1 MKQLKEIKNYLVFH
15 NGTIECHPENVGIA
29 INDGKI
35 DVKDAASLQ
44 IIYLIDQEG
53 KYCFDLKIKGQL
65 ELIETYDFKVPAS
78 LVKNIEVLQNSNIL
92 RYNDNQSSV
101 NGTVEVTENVS
112 VERDSNVR
120 CAYVELSD
128 SSIEMNVNH
137 ALNGSNANSTVRLAS
152 LAKGQEKKHM
162 TFSLTHFAPHTTG
175 IMDNYGVVKDASNLV
190 IDGIGTIKQGNH
202 QSSSH
207 QTNKI
212 IVFDEKCNAKA
223 NPYLYIDEYD
233 VKASHGASVGKIDED
248 HLYYLQSRGLS
259 KKDAMHLVTYG
270 YFIPVYQ
277 NGTTDQVIGMVFVG
291 TNKARKDAIVNKIL
305 GSIMMAL
312 LVVMLLCIVTAMRMA
327 ASISKNIKNSVAVV
341 GKLADGDLN
350 VWVDE
355 KLLKRKDEIGDL
367 SRGTMTLRDAMKS
380 VIRDIS
386 ENAKQLLSTSQILGT
401 AADNT
406 NGTMSQV
413 QQAVS
418 LVVDNSSEQAKNS
431 RNTSDHMK
439 IMGENITETT
449 AEVQNLDQNATFMH
463 SSSENASA
471 TLEKLCG
478 INEQVE
484 QMLAQVQQQTDRTN
498 DSVQKIQQ
506 ATTIIS
512 SIAEET
518 NLLSLNA
525 SIEAARAGESGR
537 GFAVVAGQIKKLA
550 EQSDQ
555 SSQEIEQIAST
566 LIRDSSL
573 AVESMQSMQQ
583 IITSQSESMA
593 ETQNIVK
600 EVLGNTEICH

>member
-1 MKQLKEIKNYLVFH
+1 MSIRKKILATSIGPVLVLGVITLLFMLTMVKSSLMDEVQDALKGTAAATLAAYDQNTGDYLESTNGDIWKGSYNISKSENLVDRIKENTGMDVTFFYGDQRIMTSALDK
-15 NGTIECHPENVGIA
+15 NGDRILGSKAGERVVSQVLK
-29 INDGKI
+29 GK
-35 DVKDAASLQ
+35 KS
-44 IIYLIDQEG
+44 YFS
-53 KYCFDLKIKGQL
+53 K
-65 ELIETYDFKVPAS
+65 
-78 LVKNIEVLQNSNIL
+78 
-92 RYNDNQSSV
+92 
-101 NGTVEVTENVS
+101 NVS
-112 VERDSNVR
+112 
-120 CAYVELSD
+120 L
-128 SSIEMNVNH
+128 
-137 ALNGSNANSTVRLAS
+137 
-152 LAKGQEKKHM
+152 
-162 TFSLTHFAPHTTG
+162 
-175 IMDNYGVVKDASNLV
+175 
-190 IDGIGTIKQGNH
+190 DGTRN
-202 QSSSH
+202 
-207 QTNKI
+207 
-212 IVFDEKCNAKA
+212 
-223 NPYLYIDEYD
+223 
-233 VKASHGASVGKIDED
+233 
-248 HLYYLQSRGLS
+248 
-259 KKDAMHLVTYG
+259 YG
-270 YFIPVYQ
+270 YFTPVYQ
-277 NGTTDQVIGMVFVG
+277 NGSSDEVVGMVFVG
-291 TNKARKDAIVNKIL
+291 TNKAKKDAVVNKIL
-305 GSIMMAL
+305 GMIMSAMLA
-312 LVVMLLCIVTAMRMA
+312 VMFLCIVVAMRMA

-386 ENAKQLLSTSQILGT
+386 ANATQLLSTSQILGT

-484 QMLAQVQQQTDRTN
+484 QMLAQVQQQTNRTN

-600 EVLGNTEICH
+600 EVLGEIGNSMQSTQRLEDSRNEVVQAVGELSGIAEENVESTKKTYDGTQEVVETFQQVYVSAEQLREISDKLVKGIGYFHI

>member
-1 MKQLKEIKNYLVFH
+1 MTSALDKNGDRILGSKAGERVVSQVLK
-15 NGTIECHPENVGIA
+15 
-29 INDGKI
+29 GK
-35 DVKDAASLQ
+35 KS
-44 IIYLIDQEG
+44 YFS
-53 KYCFDLKIKGQL
+53 K
-65 ELIETYDFKVPAS
+65 
-78 LVKNIEVLQNSNIL
+78 
-92 RYNDNQSSV
+92 
-101 NGTVEVTENVS
+101 NVS
-112 VERDSNVR
+112 
-120 CAYVELSD
+120 L
-128 SSIEMNVNH
+128 
-137 ALNGSNANSTVRLAS
+137 
-152 LAKGQEKKHM
+152 
-162 TFSLTHFAPHTTG
+162 
-175 IMDNYGVVKDASNLV
+175 
-190 IDGIGTIKQGNH
+190 DGTRN
-202 QSSSH
+202 
-207 QTNKI
+207 
-212 IVFDEKCNAKA
+212 
-223 NPYLYIDEYD
+223 
-233 VKASHGASVGKIDED
+233 
-248 HLYYLQSRGLS
+248 
-259 KKDAMHLVTYG
+259 YG
-270 YFIPVYQ
+270 YFTPVYQ
-277 NGTTDQVIGMVFVG
+277 NGSSDEVVGMVFVG
-291 TNKARKDAIVNKIL
+291 TNKAKKDAVVNKIL
-305 GSIMMAL
+305 GMIMSAMLA
-312 LVVMLLCIVTAMRMA
+312 VMFLCIVVAMRMA

-386 ENAKQLLSTSQILGT
+386 ENAKKLLSTSQILGT

-463 SSSENASA
+463 SSSENTSA

-484 QMLAQVQQQTDRTN
+484 QMLSQVQQQTNRTN

-600 EVLGNTEICH
+600 EVLGEIGNSMQSIRQIKASTQRLEDSRNEVVQAVGELSGIAEENVESTKKTYDGTQEVVETFQQVYVSAEQLREISDKLVKGIGYFHI

>member
-1 MKQLKEIKNYLVFH
+1 MSIRKKILATSIGPVLVLGVITLLFMLTMVKSSLMDEVQDALKGTAAATLAAYDQNTGDYLESTNGDIWKGSYNISKSENLVDRIKENTGMDVTFFYGDQRIMTSALDK
-15 NGTIECHPENVGIA
+15 NGDRILGSKAGERVVSQVLK
-29 INDGKI
+29 GK
-35 DVKDAASLQ
+35 KS
-44 IIYLIDQEG
+44 YFS
-53 KYCFDLKIKGQL
+53 K
-65 ELIETYDFKVPAS
+65 
-78 LVKNIEVLQNSNIL
+78 
-92 RYNDNQSSV
+92 
-101 NGTVEVTENVS
+101 NVS
-112 VERDSNVR
+112 
-120 CAYVELSD
+120 L
-128 SSIEMNVNH
+128 
-137 ALNGSNANSTVRLAS
+137 
-152 LAKGQEKKHM
+152 
-162 TFSLTHFAPHTTG
+162 
-175 IMDNYGVVKDASNLV
+175 
-190 IDGIGTIKQGNH
+190 DGTRN
-202 QSSSH
+202 
-207 QTNKI
+207 
-212 IVFDEKCNAKA
+212 
-223 NPYLYIDEYD
+223 
-233 VKASHGASVGKIDED
+233 
-248 HLYYLQSRGLS
+248 
-259 KKDAMHLVTYG
+259 YG
-270 YFIPVYQ
+270 YFTPVYQ
-277 NGTTDQVIGMVFVG
+277 NGSSDEVVGMVFVG
-291 TNKARKDAIVNKIL
+291 TNKAKKDAVVNKIL
-305 GSIMMAL
+305 GMIMSAMLA
-312 LVVMLLCIVTAMRMA
+312 VMFLCIVVAMRMA

-386 ENAKQLLSTSQILGT
+386 ANATQLLSTSQILGT

-449 AEVQNLDQNATFMH
+449 AEVQNLDQNATF
-463 SSSENASA
+463 NASA

-484 QMLAQVQQQTDRTN
+484 QMLAQVQQQTNRTN

-600 EVLGNTEICH
+600 EVLGEINSSMQSIKQIKASTQRLEDSRNEVVQAVGELSGIAEENVESTKKTYDGTQEVVETFQQVYVSAEQLREISDKLVKGIGYFHI

>member
-1 MKQLKEIKNYLVFH
+1 MEISMNIKKKILGITIAPVIILGLISMFLTTTMVRSAMLEEIEEALRGTAAATLAAYDQNTGDYLQTS
-15 NGTIECHPENVGIA
+15 NGDIWKGSYNISKSE
-29 INDGKI
+29 
-35 DVKDAASLQ
+35 SLV
-44 IIYLIDQEG
+44 DR
-53 KYCFDLKIKGQL
+53 IKGNTGMDVTFFYGDTRIMTSAVDANGDRIL
-65 ELIETYDFKVPAS
+65 NSKAGDRIVEK
-78 LVKNIEVLQNSNIL
+78 VLQGGES
-92 RYNDNQSSV
+92 YFSHAV
-101 NGTVEVTENVS
+101 
-112 VERDSNVR
+112 
-120 CAYVELSD
+120 
-128 SSIEMNVNH
+128 SIEGT
-137 ALNGSNANSTVRLAS
+137 LN
-152 LAKGQEKKHM
+152 
-162 TFSLTHFAPHTTG
+162 
-175 IMDNYGVVKDASNLV
+175 
-190 IDGIGTIKQGNH
+190 
-202 QSSSH
+202 
-207 QTNKI
+207 
-212 IVFDEKCNAKA
+212 
-223 NPYLYIDEYD
+223 
-233 VKASHGASVGKIDED
+233 
-248 HLYYLQSRGLS
+248 
-259 KKDAMHLVTYG
+259 YG

-277 NGTTDQVIGMVFVG
+277 NGSTDEIIGMIFVG
-291 TNKARKDAIVNKIL
+291 TDKQEKDAVINKIL
-305 GSIMMAL
+305 GTISMA
-312 LVVMLLCIVTAMRMA
+312 VCAVMILCIAIGMKLATSMSRNIRS
-327 ASISKNIKNSVAVV
+327 SIEVV
-341 GKLADGDLN
+341 GKVADGDLN
-350 VWVDE
+350 VWVED
-355 KLLKRKDEIGDL
+355 KLLGRHDEIGDL

-386 ENAKQLLSTSQILGT
+386 ENAKKLLSTSQILGT

-484 QMLAQVQQQTDRTN
+484 QMLSQVQQQTNRTN

-600 EVLGNTEICH
+600 EVLGEIGNSMQSIRQIKASTQRLEDSRNEVVQAVGELSGIAEENVESTKKTYDGTQEVVETFQQVYVSAEQLREISDKLVKGIGYFHI

>member
-1 MKQLKEIKNYLVFH
+1 MSIRKKILATSIGPVLVLGVITLLFMLTMVKSSLMDEVQDALKGTAAATLAAYDQNTGDYLESTNGDIWKGSYNISKSENLVDRIKENTGMDVTFFYGDQRIMTSALDK
-15 NGTIECHPENVGIA
+15 NGDRILGSKAGERVVSQVLK
-29 INDGKI
+29 GK
-35 DVKDAASLQ
+35 KS
-44 IIYLIDQEG
+44 YFS
-53 KYCFDLKIKGQL
+53 K
-65 ELIETYDFKVPAS
+65 
-78 LVKNIEVLQNSNIL
+78 
-92 RYNDNQSSV
+92 
-101 NGTVEVTENVS
+101 NVS
-112 VERDSNVR
+112 
-120 CAYVELSD
+120 L
-128 SSIEMNVNH
+128 
-137 ALNGSNANSTVRLAS
+137 
-152 LAKGQEKKHM
+152 
-162 TFSLTHFAPHTTG
+162 
-175 IMDNYGVVKDASNLV
+175 
-190 IDGIGTIKQGNH
+190 DGTRN
-202 QSSSH
+202 
-207 QTNKI
+207 
-212 IVFDEKCNAKA
+212 
-223 NPYLYIDEYD
+223 
-233 VKASHGASVGKIDED
+233 
-248 HLYYLQSRGLS
+248 
-259 KKDAMHLVTYG
+259 YG
-270 YFIPVYQ
+270 YFTPVYQ
-277 NGTTDQVIGMVFVG
+277 NGSSDEVVGMVFVG
-291 TNKARKDAIVNKIL
+291 TNKAKKDAVVNKIL
-305 GSIMMAL
+305 GMIMSAMLA
-312 LVVMLLCIVTAMRMA
+312 VMFLCIVVAMRMA

-355 KLLKRKDEIGDL
+355 KLLKPKDETGDL

-386 ENAKQLLSTSQILGT
+386 ANATQLLSTSQILGT

-484 QMLAQVQQQTDRTN
+484 QMLAQVQQQTNRTN

-600 EVLGNTEICH
+600 EVLGEIGNSMQSIRQIKASTQRLEDSRNEVVQAVGELSGIAEENVESTKKTYDGTQEVVETFQQVYVSAEQLREISDKLVKGIGYFHI

>member
-1 MKQLKEIKNYLVFH
+1 MSIRKKILATSIGPVLVLGVITLLFMLTMVKSSLMDEVQDALKGTAAATLAAYDQNTGDYLESTNGDIWKGSYNISKSENLVDRIKENTGMDVTFFYGDQRIMTSALDK
-15 NGTIECHPENVGIA
+15 NGDRILGSKAGERVVSQVLK
-29 INDGKI
+29 GK
-35 DVKDAASLQ
+35 KS
-44 IIYLIDQEG
+44 YFS
-53 KYCFDLKIKGQL
+53 K
-65 ELIETYDFKVPAS
+65 
-78 LVKNIEVLQNSNIL
+78 
-92 RYNDNQSSV
+92 
-101 NGTVEVTENVS
+101 NVS
-112 VERDSNVR
+112 
-120 CAYVELSD
+120 L
-128 SSIEMNVNH
+128 
-137 ALNGSNANSTVRLAS
+137 
-152 LAKGQEKKHM
+152 
-162 TFSLTHFAPHTTG
+162 
-175 IMDNYGVVKDASNLV
+175 
-190 IDGIGTIKQGNH
+190 DGTRN
-202 QSSSH
+202 
-207 QTNKI
+207 
-212 IVFDEKCNAKA
+212 
-223 NPYLYIDEYD
+223 
-233 VKASHGASVGKIDED
+233 
-248 HLYYLQSRGLS
+248 
-259 KKDAMHLVTYG
+259 YG
-270 YFIPVYQ
+270 YFTPVYQ
-277 NGTTDQVIGMVFVG
+277 NGSSDEVVGMVFVG
-291 TNKARKDAIVNKIL
+291 TNKAKKDAVVNKIL
-305 GSIMMAL
+305 GMIMSAMLA
-312 LVVMLLCIVTAMRMA
+312 VMFLCIVVAMRIA

-367 SRGTMTLRDAMKS
+367 SRVTMTLRDAMKS

-386 ENAKQLLSTSQILGT
+386 ANATQLLSTSQILGT

-484 QMLAQVQQQTDRTN
+484 QMLAQVQQQTNRTN

-600 EVLGNTEICH
+600 EVLGEINSSMQSIKQIKASTQRLEDSRNEVVQAVGELSGIAEENVESTKKTYDGTQEVVETFQQVYVSAEQLREISDKLVKGIGYFHI

>member
-1 MKQLKEIKNYLVFH
+1 MTSALDKKENRILGSEAGERVVNQV
-15 NGTIECHPENVGIA
+15 
-29 INDGKI
+29 
-35 DVKDAASLQ
+35 
-44 IIYLIDQEG
+44 
-53 KYCFDLKIKGQL
+53 IKGKKPFFS
-65 ELIETYDFKVPAS
+65 T
-78 LVKNIEVLQNSNIL
+78 
-92 RYNDNQSSV
+92 
-101 NGTVEVTENVS
+101 NVS
-112 VERDSNVR
+112 
-120 CAYVELSD
+120 L
-128 SSIEMNVNH
+128 
-137 ALNGSNANSTVRLAS
+137 
-152 LAKGQEKKHM
+152 
-162 TFSLTHFAPHTTG
+162 
-175 IMDNYGVVKDASNLV
+175 
-190 IDGIGTIKQGNH
+190 DGTRN
-202 QSSSH
+202 
-207 QTNKI
+207 
-212 IVFDEKCNAKA
+212 
-223 NPYLYIDEYD
+223 
-233 VKASHGASVGKIDED
+233 
-248 HLYYLQSRGLS
+248 
-259 KKDAMHLVTYG
+259 YG

-291 TNKARKDAIVNKIL
+291 TNKAQKDAIVNKIL

-312 LVVMLLCIVTAMRMA
+312 LVVMFLCIVTAMRMA

-386 ENAKQLLSTSQILGT
+386 ENAKKLQILGT

-484 QMLAQVQQQTDRTN
+484 QMLSQVQQQTNRTN

-600 EVLGNTEICH
+600 EVLGEINSSMQSIKQIKASTRRLEDSRNEVVQAVGELSGIAEENVESTKKTYDGTQEVVGTFQQVYVSAEQLREISDKLVKGIGYFHI

>member
-1 MKQLKEIKNYLVFH
+1 MTSALDKNGDRILGSKAGERVVSQVLK
-15 NGTIECHPENVGIA
+15 
-29 INDGKI
+29 GK
-35 DVKDAASLQ
+35 KS
-44 IIYLIDQEG
+44 YFS
-53 KYCFDLKIKGQL
+53 K
-65 ELIETYDFKVPAS
+65 
-78 LVKNIEVLQNSNIL
+78 
-92 RYNDNQSSV
+92 
-101 NGTVEVTENVS
+101 NVS
-112 VERDSNVR
+112 
-120 CAYVELSD
+120 L
-128 SSIEMNVNH
+128 
-137 ALNGSNANSTVRLAS
+137 
-152 LAKGQEKKHM
+152 
-162 TFSLTHFAPHTTG
+162 
-175 IMDNYGVVKDASNLV
+175 
-190 IDGIGTIKQGNH
+190 DGTRN
-202 QSSSH
+202 
-207 QTNKI
+207 
-212 IVFDEKCNAKA
+212 
-223 NPYLYIDEYD
+223 
-233 VKASHGASVGKIDED
+233 
-248 HLYYLQSRGLS
+248 
-259 KKDAMHLVTYG
+259 YG
-270 YFIPVYQ
+270 YFTPVYQ
-277 NGTTDQVIGMVFVG
+277 NGSSDEVVGMVFVG
-291 TNKARKDAIVNKIL
+291 TNKAKKDAVVNKIL
-305 GSIMMAL
+305 GMIMSAMLA
-312 LVVMLLCIVTAMRMA
+312 VMFLCIVVAMRMA

-463 SSSENASA
+463 SSSENAAA

-484 QMLAQVQQQTDRTN
+484 QMLAQVQQQTNRTN

-600 EVLGNTEICH
+600 EVLGEIGNSMQSIRQIKASTQRLEDSRNEVVQAVGELSGIAEENVESTKKTYDGTQEVVGTFQQVYVSAEQLREISDKLVKGIGYFHI